1 MIPRGYHI
9 VKLDPVVMPTDAAT
23 RARAAA
29 AVRAMCPDDADLMLE
44 ALGLA

>member
-9 VKLDPVVMPTDAAT
+9 TQLDPQVTPTDTTT

-44 ALGLA
+44 ALGL